1 MLSSPWRSPADRSP
15 RSTIYMRALDDNM
28 PGCSRRTGGIMS
40 EKNIASWE
48 DFERE
53 IGGILR
59 EYEERAWSFLASDS
73 PRRCFVAKGRHAGS

>member
-1 MLSSPWRSPADRSP
+1 
-15 RSTIYMRALDDNM
+15 
-28 PGCSRRTGGIMS
+28 MS

-59 EYEERAWSFLASDS
+59 EYEERAWSFLASDC
-73 PRRCFVAKGRHAGS
+73 PRRCFGAKGRHAGS